1 MKVEACIFDLDGVIV
16 DTAGYHYSA
25 WEAIAANIGFEF
37 TEEMNETM
45 KGISRM
51 DSLTKLLEFGNISK
65 TEEEKEELCKV
76 KNDIYLES
84 LSEMNEQAILPGVE
98 AFLEHLQERNIKIAL
113 GSASKNAIKV
123 LDLIGIKHF
132 FKVII
137 DGNGVN
143 KSKPDPEVFNR
154 GAEGLGVIA
163 QNTIVFEDSDKG
175 LDAAIAGGFRTVGI
189 GTIENLGKADF
200 VMSSFEGQ
208 TIDKLIT
215 ALS

>member
-25 WEAIAANIGFEF
+25 WESIAANIGFDF
-37 TEEMNETM
+37 TEEMNETL

-51 DSLTKLLEFGNISK
+51 DSLTNLLKFGNIEK
-65 TEEEKEELCKV
+65 TKEEKEALCKV

-84 LSEMNEQAILPGVE
+84 LSEMDEKAILPGVKE
-98 AFLEHLQERNIKIAL
+98 FLLHLQERNIRIAL

-132 FKVII
+132 FEIII
-137 DGNGVN
+137 DGNGVSR
-143 KSKPDPEVFNR
+143 SKPNPEVFNK

-163 QNTIVFEDSDKG
+163 NNTIVFEDSDKG

-189 GTIENLGKADF
+189 GTVENLGKADF

-208 TIDKLIT
+208 TIDKLI
-215 ALS
+215 AVLS